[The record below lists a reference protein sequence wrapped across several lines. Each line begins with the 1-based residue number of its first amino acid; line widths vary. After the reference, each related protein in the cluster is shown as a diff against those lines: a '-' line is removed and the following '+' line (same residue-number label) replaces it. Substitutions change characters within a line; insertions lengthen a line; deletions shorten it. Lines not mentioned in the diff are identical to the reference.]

1 MWGATFAP
9 SPDDLFIG
17 VSARKERRWRKSV
30 KSDLGAHCFFAVALQ
45 GLYYV
50 AGGVE
55 LHCDIAFVGELREF
69 SVDVAVVDLAGAGF
83 VAAGDVRDVDEGYFR
98 DVLFELLDEVSESS
112 LLVVE
117 VVEDLDVWACY
128 GFRHLKGFCYSV
140 EIDGWVFEA

>member
-30 KSDLGAHCFFAVALQ
+30 KSDLGAHCFFAGVLQ

-55 LHCDIAFVGELREF
+55 LHCDVAFVVELREF
-69 SVDVAVVDLAGAGF
+69 SVDVVVVDLAVAGF
-83 VAAGDVRDVDEGYFR
+83 VAPGDVGYVDEAYFR
-98 DVLFELLDEVSESS
+98 DVLVELLDE
-112 LLVVE
+112 
-117 VVEDLDVWACY
+117 
-128 GFRHLKGFCYSV
+128 
-140 EIDGWVFEA
+140 